1 MLEAFKKQISDNFSF
16 IHEKKLLLTVSGGVD
31 SVVLMHLM
39 KAIEVD
45 FSVAHCNFQ
54 LRGDE
59 SEGDHL
65 FVQEL
70 AASMQVPFFDK
81 RFETET
87 FASAHKLSI
96 QMAARKL
103 RYEWFDELMKQ
114 HGFDYMVTGH
124 HADDNL
130 ETFLI
135 NVIRGTGLEGLQG
148 IPESKNRRLRPLLP
162 FKREEIMAFAEEQN
176 ITWRDDSS
184 NGSTKYLRN
193 KLRHDVIPVLKE
205 LNLNLLDS
213 FQETINHIK
222 ESQDIV
228 DYSVSQVREEVVEKQ
243 SDCIKIDLKKL
254 EKYPNPKAYLY
265 PLLKPYGFT
274 SWNDIH
280 DLVNAQSGKQIFSD
294 QSHIIKDRDS
304 FLIRP
309 RLDVTEKETVPFE
322 LEDGS
327 IERPVKLSWE
337 QVEKTKKPSQKEL
350 FVDADKLQGLTI
362 RKWKEGDLIY
372 PLGMEG
378 RKKKLSK
385 FFKDEK
391 LSLFDKEAIW
401 LLCSDDAIVWVIGK
415 RGDHRFRVDKKT
427 TKILKFTLNGDD

>member
-1 MLEAFKKQISDNFSF
+1 MLSAFTKHISDNFSF
-16 IHEKKLLLTVSGGVD
+16 INEKRLLLTVSGGVD
-31 SVVLMHLM
+31 SVVLVHLM
-39 KAIEVD
+39 KTIEAD
-45 FSVAHCNFQ
+45 FSIAHCNFQ
-54 LRGDE
+54 LRGEE
-59 SEGDHL
+59 SEGDQL
-65 FVQEL
+65 FVKEL
-70 AASMQVPFFDK
+70 ASTMNVPFYDN
-81 RFETET
+81 RFETEQ
-87 FASAHKLSI
+87 FASKHKLSI

-103 RYEWFDELMKQ
+103 RYQWFEKLMKQ
-114 HGFDYMVTGH
+114 HSFDYMVTGH

-148 IPESKNRRLRPLLP
+148 IPESKNNRLRPLLP
-162 FKREEIMAFAEEQN
+162 FTREQILAFAEEQK
-176 ITWRDDSS
+176 ITWREDSS
-184 NGSTKYLRN
+184 NVSTKYLRN

-205 LNLNLLDS
+205 LNLTLLDS
-213 FQETINHIK
+213 FQETISHIK
-222 ESQDIV
+222 ESQDIIN
-228 DYSVSQVREEVVEKQ
+228 YSVSQVRDEVIEKQ
-243 SDCIKIDLKKL
+243 SDCIKIDLNKL
-254 EKYPNPKAYLY
+254 KKYPNPKAYLY
-265 PLLKPYGFT
+265 PLLKEYGFT
-274 SWNDIH
+274 SWKDIH

-294 QSHIIKDRDS
+294 QSHVIKDRDS

-309 RLDVTEKETVPFE
+309 RQDVTEKETVPFE
-322 LEDGS
+322 LEDGK
-327 IERPVKLSWE
+327 IEEPIDLSWSV
-337 QVEKTKKPSQKEL
+337 VEKTKKPSRKEL

-427 TKILKFTLNGDD
+427 TKILKFTLDGNH